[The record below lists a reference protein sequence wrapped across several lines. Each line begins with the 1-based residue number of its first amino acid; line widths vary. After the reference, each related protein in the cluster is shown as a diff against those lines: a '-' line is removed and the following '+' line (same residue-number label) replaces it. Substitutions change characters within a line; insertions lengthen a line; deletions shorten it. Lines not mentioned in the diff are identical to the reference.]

1 MFTKAIV
8 RSVTMTGTLPTAGE
22 RLGTVG
28 FDVLFEAQ
36 LGANEFTLKVPVTTT
51 EGYADAVIKACQALH
66 AGLVDL
72 ARNVKKQETGPHIP
86 TLFTLEADNPE

>member
-1 MFTKAIV
+1 
-8 RSVTMTGTLPTAGE
+8 MTGIQPAAGAHP
-22 RLGTVG
+22 GTVA

-51 EGYADAVIKACQALH
+51 EGYTDAVIKACQALH

-72 ARNVKKQETGPHIP
+72 ARAVKDQETGPHIP
-86 TLFTLEADNPE
+86 TLFTLEDGNPE